1 VLINKRTVANL
12 LTFVVVGGLFFFWAA
27 TSLVNVSAIKHPYT
41 LKGDFANAVGLLPG
55 SEVDYLGVTYG
66 TVSSVERIDGG
77 VRVTMKIDHGKKI
90 PADSS
95 ANIFRKSALGE
106 QYIEFDPPPGYTNGG
121 PYYAA
126 NTTIP
131 MSRTTVPLEFSE
143 LLKSA
148 SRLISAIP
156 PQAVDTLVH
165 EAAVGVNGRV
175 DSLRGLADAGDKLS
189 QMLVQRTSVLDRL
202 ATNGTRLTHVFTEH
216 SDSLAQSLSD
226 LRNVAATLKDARG
239 DTTILLQRG
248 SQLLGTAADL
258 VSKHKA
264 DLDCDLKTL
273 ELVTD
278 VTTTDHNLQGL
289 QTVLTASPVA
299 FGDLWDAS
307 DVDPIPGYPTD
318 PVSPVKRWVRVG
330 FKVNP
335 GYHPAPAFI
344 PPHVLPPVAEVPACV
359 SPLHANAGDYV
370 PASTTGGP
378 SAILA
383 TTGGTSALGVA
394 LALMAAALII
404 RETFKGVR
412 SNQ

>member
-1 VLINKRTVANL
+1 MSKRTLANL
-12 LTFVVVGGLFFFWAA
+12 AVFVGVGALFFVWAA

-41 LKGDFANAVGLLPG
+41 LKADFSNAVGLLPG

-77 VRVTMKIDHGKKI
+77 VRVTTKIDKNKKV

-106 QYIEFDPPPGYTNGG
+106 QYLEFDPPTGYTNGG
-121 PYYAA
+121 PYY
-126 NTTIP
+126 TKDTVIP

-143 LLKSA
+143 LLRSA
-148 SRLISAIP
+148 SRLVSAIP
-156 PQAVDTLVH
+156 PDAVNTLVH

-189 QMLVQRTSVLDRL
+189 QMLVARSAALDRL
-202 ATNGTRLTHVFTEH
+202 ATNNTTLTHTFTEH

-226 LRNVAATLKDARG
+226 LRQVAATLKDARG
-239 DTTILLQRG
+239 DTTVLLQRG

-258 VSKHKA
+258 VAAHKA

-289 QTVLTASPVA
+289 QTVLSAAPVA

-307 DVDPIPGYPTD
+307 DVDPIPGYPVD

-330 FKVNP
+330 LVLNP
-335 GYHPAPAFI
+335 GYNPAPQFV
-344 PPHVLPPVAEVPACV
+344 PPKTLPPVVQVPACI
-359 SPLHANAGDYV
+359 SPLHADAADYV
-370 PASTTGGP
+370 PASTTSGP
-378 SAILA
+378 SAVLA
-383 TTGGTSALGVA
+383 TTGGTAAAGIA
-394 LALMAAALII
+394 LALIAAALIL
-404 RETFKGVR
+404 RETFKGVP
-412 SNQ
+412 SNS

>member
-1 VLINKRTVANL
+1 VPAN
-12 LTFVVVGGLFFFWAA
+12 
-27 TSLVNVSAIKHPYT
+27 
-41 LKGDFANAVGLLPG
+41 
-55 SEVDYLGVTYG
+55 
-66 TVSSVERIDGG
+66 
-77 VRVTMKIDHGKKI
+77 
-90 PADSS
+90 SS

-106 QYIEFDPPPGYTNGG
+106 QYVEFDPPEGYTNGG
-121 PYYAA
+121 PYYTK
-126 NTTIP
+126 NTLIP

-143 LLKSA
+143 LLRSA
-148 SRLISAIP
+148 SRLVSAIP
-156 PQAVDTLVH
+156 PDAVNTLVH

-189 QMLVQRTSVLDRL
+189 QMLVQRTAVLDRL
-202 ATNGTRLTHVFTEH
+202 SSNSTSLTHVVTEH
-216 SDSLAQSLSD
+216 SDSLAQSVSD
-226 LRNVAATLKDARG
+226 LRQVADSLKNARG

-258 VSKHKA
+258 VAAHKA

-273 ELVTD
+273 ELLTD

-289 QTVLTASPVA
+289 QTVLTGAPVA

-307 DVDPIPGYPTD
+307 DVDPIPGYPAD

-335 GYHPAPAFI
+335 GYNPAPEFV

-359 SPLHANAGDYV
+359 SPLHANAPDYV
-370 PASTTGGP
+370 PASASGP

-383 TTGGTSALGVA
+383 TTGGTAAAGLA
-394 LALMAAALII
+394 LALLAAALILW
-404 RETFKGVR
+404 ETFKGVR
-412 SNQ
+412 SIRE

>member
-1 VLINKRTVANL
+1 MLINRRTVANL
-12 LTFVVVGGLFFFWAA
+12 VTFFVVGGLFFFWAT
-27 TSLVNVSAIKHPYT
+27 TSLIKLDAVNHPY
-41 LKGDFANAVGLLPG
+41 KVKADFSNAVGLLPG

-66 TVSSVERIDGG
+66 TVSAVERVEGG
-77 VRVTMKIDHGKKI
+77 VRVTMKVDSSKKI
-90 PADSS
+90 PANSS

-121 PYYAA
+121 PYYAKD
-126 NTTIP
+126 TVIP

-148 SRLISAIP
+148 SRLVSAIP

-165 EAAVGVNGRV
+165 EAAIGVNGRT

-189 QMLVQRTSVLDRL
+189 QMLLQRTAVLDRL
-202 ATNGTRLTHVFTEH
+202 ATNNTRLTRVFTEH
-216 SDSLAQSLSD
+216 SGSFSQSVSD
-226 LRNVAATLKDARG
+226 LRNIAESLKNARG

-248 SQLLGTAADL
+248 AQLLGTAADL

-273 ELVTD
+273 ELLTD
-278 VTTTDHNLQGL
+278 ITTTPQNLQGL
-289 QTVLTASPVA
+289 QTVLSAAPVA

-307 DVDPIPGYPTD
+307 DVDPIPGYPSD

-335 GYHPAPAFI
+335 AYHQAPQYI
-344 PPHVLPPVAEVPACV
+344 PPRELPPVAEVQACV
-359 SPLHANAGDYV
+359 SPLHSGAPDYV
-370 PASTTGGP
+370 PASANSPTKF
-378 SAILA
+378 LA
-383 TTGGTSALGVA
+383 STGGTALLGFA
-394 LALMAAALII
+394 LPLLGAALIL
-404 RETFKGVR
+404 RETLKGVR
-412 SNQ
+412 SSS

>member
-1 VLINKRTVANL
+1 MSKRTIANL
-12 LTFVVVGGLFFFWAA
+12 GVFLGVALLFFLWAI
-27 TSLVNVSAIKHPYT
+27 TSLVNVSALKHPYT
-41 LKGDFANAVGLLPG
+41 MKADFANAVGLLPG

-77 VRVTMKIDHGKKI
+77 VRVTMKIDNGKQV
-90 PADSS
+90 PANSS

-106 QYIEFDPPPGYTNGG
+106 QYIEFDPPAGYTNGP
-121 PYYAA
+121 PYYAK

-131 MSRTTVPLEFSE
+131 MERTTVPLEFSE
-143 LLKSA
+143 LLRSA
-148 SRLISAIP
+148 SRLVSAIP
-156 PQAVDTLVH
+156 PDAVNTLVH
-165 EAAVGVNGRV
+165 EAAVGVNGRT
-175 DSLRGLADAGDKLS
+175 DSLRGLADSGDKLS
-189 QMLVQRTSVLDRL
+189 QMLVQRTAALDRL
-202 ATNGTRLTHVFTEH
+202 ATNNTRLTHVFTEH

-226 LRNVAATLKDARG
+226 LKNVSESLKNARG
-239 DTTILLQRG
+239 DTTILLQKG

-258 VSKHKA
+258 VAKHKA

-289 QTVLTASPVA
+289 QTVLNGAPVA

-307 DVDPIPGYPTD
+307 DVDPIPGYPSD

-335 GYHPAPAFI
+335 GYNPAPQFV

-359 SPLHANAGDYV
+359 SPLHAGAPDYV
-370 PASTTGGP
+370 PASTTSTP
-378 SAILA
+378 IAVLA
-383 TTGGTSALGVA
+383 TTGGTTAAGIA
-394 LALMAAALII
+394 LALIAAALILK
-404 RETFKGVR
+404 ESFKGLR
-412 SNQ
+412 SNE

>member
-1 VLINKRTVANL
+1 VPAN
-12 LTFVVVGGLFFFWAA
+12 
-27 TSLVNVSAIKHPYT
+27 
-41 LKGDFANAVGLLPG
+41 
-55 SEVDYLGVTYG
+55 
-66 TVSSVERIDGG
+66 
-77 VRVTMKIDHGKKI
+77 
-90 PADSS
+90 SS

-106 QYIEFDPPPGYTNGG
+106 QYIEFDPPQGYTSGG
-121 PYYAA
+121 PYYTK

-131 MSRTTVPLEFSE
+131 VSRTTVPLEFSE
-143 LLKSA
+143 LLRSA
-148 SRLISAIP
+148 GRLVSAIP

-165 EAAVGVNGRV
+165 EAAVGVNGRT

-202 ATNGTRLTHVFTEH
+202 ATNNTRLTHVFTEH
-216 SDSLAQSLSD
+216 SGSFAESVSD
-226 LRNVAATLKDARG
+226 LRNIAESLKNARG

-258 VSKHKA
+258 VAAHKA

-289 QTVLTASPVA
+289 QTVLSGAPVA

-330 FKVNP
+330 FKVNE
-335 GYHPAPAFI
+335 GYNQAPQFI
-344 PPHVLPPVAEVPACV
+344 PPHVLPPVAAVPACV
-359 SPLHANAGDYV
+359 SPLHADAPDYV
-370 PASTTGGP
+370 PASTSSGP

-394 LALMAAALII
+394 LALVVAALIL
-404 RETFKGVR
+404 RETFKGLR
-412 SNQ
+412 SN